1 MVYMNHSFLIHSF
14 ADGHLGQTFEALDRA
29 HVLEFVV
36 LTYSEEAR

>member
-1 MVYMNHSFLIHSF
+1 MYVGSEASRP
-14 ADGHLGQTFEALDRA
+14 ASEQSSQTFEALDRA